1 MADRKI
7 TELTALAAGS
17 QATGDLLAIV
27 DVSETAAADK
37 NKKITVESLFKGIPG
52 NVGVGTA
59 SPSTNLEINGGT
71 NNNIVRIVSTDANA
85 NIEFADNTT
94 TSGCQIGANGD
105 NLKFGIS
112 GTERMRID
120 SSGNVGIGLTS
131 PGAPLAVA
139 SSGGIN
145 AKLVG
150 RDNGTVDEAQLYFMH
165 NDNSTVHGIIEG
177 KSTSLNLYGGTTLAQ
192 TIDSSGNVGIATTS
206 PSAPLAFGKSDYGEP
221 SSEDF
226 YRIKFK
232 DNGGTENDVGIGM
245 PNANSL
251 GFNSV
256 SNGSIRFYTG
266 TDGESM
272 RIDDSGR
279 LLVGTTLVGNSEAD
293 DLTVANTG
301 TTGITIRSGTSGN
314 GNLFFADSA
323 SGNAAFDGFIQY
335 QHANRSLKFGTAASE
350 QMRIDSSGNVGIGTT
365 NPTQKLSLENGTF
378 KISGASTFADNVEIG
393 RVGNDNNLA
402 FATGGTERVRIK
414 SGGEFRASTNTSDS
428 NYYANPATSHV
439 FHVDANDNAVMILE
453 NSGNNTPYGLLINF
467 HDAAPDDNTRY
478 AINFSDSVG
487 TKFRVYSDGDVAN
500 ADNSYGALS
509 DQKLKQD
516 IVDAGSQWND
526 IKDLRVRN
534 FKLKDDVA
542 AYGDEAKTLIGVVAQ
557 EIELVS
563 PGLVKDSHDLDA
575 DNNDL
580 GTVTKSVNY
589 SVLYMKAV
597 KALQEAQTRIET
609 LESQHADLL
618 ARVAALESG

>member
-279 LLVGTTLVGNSEAD
+279 LLVGTTL
-293 DLTVANTG
+293 
-301 TTGITIRSGTSGN
+301 
-314 GNLFFADSA
+314 
-323 SGNAAFDGFIQY
+323 
-335 QHANRSLKFGTAASE
+335 
-350 QMRIDSSGNVGIGTT
+350 
-365 NPTQKLSLENGTF
+365 
-378 KISGASTFADNVEIG
+378 
-393 RVGNDNNLA
+393 
-402 FATGGTERVRIK
+402 
-414 SGGEFRASTNTSDS
+414 
-428 NYYANPATSHV
+428 
-439 FHVDANDNAVMILE
+439 
-453 NSGNNTPYGLLINF
+453 
-467 HDAAPDDNTRY
+467 
-478 AINFSDSVG
+478 
-487 TKFRVYSDGDVAN
+487 
-500 ADNSYGALS
+500 
-509 DQKLKQD
+509 
-516 IVDAGSQWND
+516 
-526 IKDLRVRN
+526 
-534 FKLKDDVA
+534 
-542 AYGDEAKTLIGVVAQ
+542 
-557 EIELVS
+557 
-563 PGLVKDSHDLDA
+563 
-575 DNNDL
+575 
-580 GTVTKSVNY
+580 
-589 SVLYMKAV
+589 
-597 KALQEAQTRIET
+597 
-609 LESQHADLL
+609 
-618 ARVAALESG
+618 

>member
-1 MADRKI
+1 
-7 TELTALAAGS
+7 
-17 QATGDLLAIV
+17 
-27 DVSETAAADK
+27 
-37 NKKITVESLFKGIPG
+37 
-52 NVGVGTA
+52 
-59 SPSTNLEINGGT
+59 
-71 NNNIVRIVSTDANA
+71 
-85 NIEFADNTT
+85 
-94 TSGCQIGANGD
+94 
-105 NLKFGIS
+105 
-112 GTERMRID
+112 
-120 SSGNVGIGLTS
+120 
-131 PGAPLAVA
+131 
-139 SSGGIN
+139 
-145 AKLVG
+145 
-150 RDNGTVDEAQLYFMH
+150 
-165 NDNSTVHGIIEG
+165 
-177 KSTSLNLYGGTTLAQ
+177 
-192 TIDSSGNVGIATTS
+192 
-206 PSAPLAFGKSDYGEP
+206 
-221 SSEDF
+221 
-226 YRIKFK
+226 
-232 DNGGTENDVGIGM
+232 
-245 PNANSL
+245 
-251 GFNSV
+251 
-256 SNGSIRFYTG
+256 
-266 TDGESM
+266 
-272 RIDDSGR
+272 
-279 LLVGTTLVGNSEAD
+279 